1 MTWKRHMLVAMLIAI
16 GTIGIGTITAMANF
30 SSRGRRGAFLSAHWR
45 TAGAAFRSGAPR
57 AWAVVTAAL
66 AAIAVSPAAS
76 AHAGRLPAP
85 TCTAYTLP
93 VRIAD
98 PGPADQTMWG
108 QLCYRGDHEP
118 GTVQLLVHGAAYNH
132 LYWNF
137 PYGNGY
143 YSYVDAA
150 TAAGYATFD
159 IDRIG
164 DGSSSHPPSSDLTV
178 YAGAVALHDAVTALR
193 TGAVDGHPFQHAIIV
208 GHSLGSAEA
217 WIEAARYHDVDAVIV
232 TSLLHALSPAGLGA
246 LQADLYPAAD
256 DPKFAG
262 SALDSGYLTTVPGTR
277 ESLFYDPATTNP
289 AVVAA
294 DEANKDTTT
303 ATELGGAVAILGE
316 PPAEQPSSQITVP
329 VLSVVGE
336 NDSLLCTGVTAYNC
350 ADPASV
356 QAFEAQYYSP
366 ATHLKVVVI
375 PDTGHDP
382 ALSTTAPLTDAAMIG
397 WSLAVAAP

>member
-1 MTWKRHMLVAMLIAI
+1 MTRANKQE
-16 GTIGIGTITAMANF
+16 GIMKIRRSITA
-30 SSRGRRGAFLSAHWR
+30 
-45 TAGAAFRSGAPR
+45 AAT
-57 AWAVVTAAL
+57 VVTAAL
-66 AAIAVSPAAS
+66 AAVVVAPAAG
-76 AHAGRLPAP
+76 AHAGGLPAP
-85 TCTAYTLP
+85 TCAAYTLP

-108 QLCYRGDHEP
+108 QLCYRGSREP
-118 GTVQLLVHGAAYNH
+118 ATVQLLVHGATYNH

-159 IDRIG
+159 VDRIG
-164 DGSSSHPPSSDLTV
+164 AGNSSRPPSSALTV
-178 YAGAVALHDAVTALR
+178 YAAAVALHDAVTALR
-193 TGAVDGHPFQHAIIV
+193 TGAVDGHPFQHVIIV

-217 WIEAARYHDVDAVIV
+217 WIEAGRYHDVAAVIV
-232 TSLLHALSPAGLGA
+232 TGALHALSPAGLGA
-246 LQADLYPAAD
+246 LEADAYPAAD

-262 SALDSGYLTTVPGTR
+262 SGLDPGYLTTLPGTR
-277 ESLFYDPATTNP
+277 ESLFYDPATANP

-303 ATELGGAVAILGE
+303 ATELAGAAILGE
-316 PPAEQPSSQITVP
+316 PPTEQPSYQISVP

-336 NDSLLCTGVTAYNC
+336 DDSLFCTGVTAYNC

-356 QAFEAQYYSP
+356 RAFEAQYYSS
-366 ATHLKVVVI
+366 AAHLKVVVI
-375 PDTGHDP
+375 PDTGHDL
-382 ALSTTAPLTDAAMIG
+382 ALSTTAPLTDAIMIG
-397 WSLAVAAP
+397 WSLSVAAP